1 MKKILTEVLF
11 LVCKLLGDAKPT
23 EIMMML
29 YQRMSGIPI
38 ELGGRTAI
46 KLHMGDPGNRTHI
59 SPQDVGIL
67 VERIKANGGEPF
79 LVDTPVLYPG
89 ARSTPE
95 GYLKVAR
102 ENGFGDFEVVISENY
117 EKVRGVE
124 VAKEIVEA
132 DSLLVLTH
140 VTGHISMGFAG
151 AIKNLGMGGVS
162 RKEKRKIHAPMG
174 PRHKR
179 SKCTACGECVKACP
193 FGFLQLV
200 DDRLKLTL
208 KDCPACGGCVK
219 ACTTGALWESS
230 GARKKTFELLAHAA
244 RAVVSPFEGSDV
256 AYVSVLKNITELC
269 DCTKYTGRFVCRDIG
284 YLTGKDPLEVD
295 SRTVELI
302 RAREPEALDFE
313 AWEELETIAKK
324 YWR

>member
-1 MKKILTEVLF
+1 
-11 LVCKLLGDAKPT
+11 
-23 EIMMML
+23 ML
-29 YQRMSGIPI
+29 YQRINEIPI

-46 KLHMGDPGNRTHI
+46 KLHMGDPGNRTHV
-59 SPQDVGIL
+59 SPKDVGIL
-67 VERIKANGGEPF
+67 VEKIEANGGEPF

-89 ARSTPE
+89 ARSTSE

-102 ENGFGDFEVVISENY
+102 ENGFGNFEVVISENY

-140 VTGHISMGFAG
+140 ATGHISMGFGG

-162 RKEKRKIHAPMG
+162 RKEKRKIHAPMR
-174 PRHKR
+174 PRHKHSR
-179 SKCTACGECVKACP
+179 CKACGECVKACKL
-193 FGFLQLV
+193 GFLQLV
-200 DDRLKLTL
+200 DERLKLTL

-219 ACTTGALWESS
+219 ACTTGALRES
-230 GARKKTFELLAHAA
+230 GDARKKTFGLLARAA
-244 RAVVSPFEGSDV
+244 KAVVSPFEESDV

-269 DCTKYTGRFVCRDIG
+269 DCTKDTGRFVCGDIG
-284 YLTGKDPLEVD
+284 YLIGENPLDVD
-295 SRTVELI
+295 SQTVELI
-302 RAREPEALDFE
+302 RAQEHEALDFE
-313 AWEELETIAKK
+313 AWDELETIAKK

>member
-1 MKKILTEVLF
+1 
-11 LVCKLLGDAKPT
+11 
-23 EIMMML
+23 
-29 YQRMSGIPI
+29 MSQVPVR
-38 ELGGRTAI
+38 LGGKTAI
-46 KLHMGDPGNRTHI
+46 KLHMGDPSNVTHI
-59 SPQDVGIL
+59 SPQDVRIL
-67 VERIKANGGEPF
+67 AEKIKANGGEPF
-79 LVDTPVLYPG
+79 LVDTTVLYPG
-89 ARSTPE
+89 ARSTPK

-102 ENGFGDFEVVISENY
+102 ENGFGDFEVVISEKY
-117 EKVRGVE
+117 EKVDGVE

-140 VTGHISMGFAG
+140 VTGDMSTGFAG

-174 PRHKR
+174 PRHDS
-179 SKCTACGECVKACP
+179 SKCIACGECVKACL

-200 DDRLKLTL
+200 DERLNLTL
-208 KDCPACGGCVK
+208 NDCPACGGCVK

-230 GARKKTFELLAHAA
+230 EARKKTFELLARAA

-256 AYVSVLKNITELC
+256 AYVSVLKNITEFC
-269 DCTKYTGRFVCRDIG
+269 DCTKYVGAFVCEDIG

-302 RAREPEALDFE
+302 HTRNPKAMNFE
-313 AWEELETIAKK
+313 AWEELKTIAIN